1 MRSGGAA
8 QARAI
13 SVSVSGGV
21 AHDDSVS
28 GSGSAAYDTRSGS
41 DDGASKQLERDC
53 CPCTTVNSGV
63 TCERCRLAT
72 TQGRGD
78 EAVLARASSV
88 SGKGA
93 T

>member
-1 MRSGGAA
+1 MN
-8 QARAI
+8 
-13 SVSVSGGV
+13 VSGGV
-21 AHDDSVS
+21 AHNDSVS
-28 GSGSAAYDTRSGS
+28 GNGSAAYDTRSGS
-41 DDGASKQLERDC
+41 GDGTGKQLERKR

-63 TCERCRLAT
+63 TFERCRLAT
-72 TQGRGD
+72 TQGQGD

>member
-8 QARAI
+8 QARTI
-13 SVSVSGGV
+13 GVSVSGGLT
-21 AHDDSVS
+21 HDDSVS

-41 DDGASKQLERDC
+41 GDGASKQLERER

-63 TCERCRLAT
+63 ACERCRLAT